1 MTRSALV
8 TGITGQDGA
17 YLAKLLLE
25 KGYRVH
31 GLVARRSSDTRWRLR
46 ELGIEG
52 DIQYED
58 GDMADAC
65 SVQRAV
71 ITGAAAG
78 GLQPGGTELRRGLLE
93 PAGDHRRRRRPG
105 RDPPARGDP
114 PVQPGNA
121 LLPGFHQRD
130 VWPDPGRA
138 PGREHAVLPAQPL
151 RRGQALWPLDH
162 RQLSRE
168 LRPARL
174 QRHPVQPRIE
184 LRGIEF
190 VTRKVTDA
198 VARIKLGKQQ
208 ELRLATSTPSA
219 TGALPGTTS
228 KPCG

>member
-71 ITGAAAG
+71 I
-78 GLQPGGTELRRGLLE
+78 RRS
-93 PAGDHRRRRRPG
+93 RRRSTTWR
-105 RDPPARGDP
+105 
-114 PVQPGNA
+114 
-121 LLPGFHQRD
+121 H
-130 VWPDPGRA
+130 RA
-138 PGREHAVLPAQPL
+138 SSG
-151 RRGQALWPLDH
+151 
-162 RQLSRE
+162 
-168 LRPARL
+168 
-174 QRHPVQPRIE
+174 
-184 LRGIEF
+184 
-190 VTRKVTDA
+190 
-198 VARIKLGKQQ
+198 
-208 ELRLATSTPSA
+208 
-219 TGALPGTTS
+219 LPGTS
-228 KPCG
+228 R